1 MLILAQNVQN
11 VKKYSHFSTFLKFL
25 KINSHFRIFLSDMK
39 SLISP
44 NFRIFKYV
52 AFVRMPIDKPL
63 F

>member
-1 MLILAQNVQN
+1 MLILAQNAQN
-11 VKKYSHFSTFLKFL
+11 VKNNSHFSTFSEFL